1 MLQGYI
7 PCTARGLHFEFLKMP
22 KASSPLQSQKL
33 FHFSIK
39 SLSNFSYVRQYGFKQ
54 LFSPSWVRE
63 DRVLGKW
70 KKWGNTY
77 LIPINKLVSC
87 QTNLKMN
94 TMFSA
99 SIFVQIIGL
108 FTNLKWA
115 LYYELNGWNCRKQQ
129 KMVFVQGNL
138 FSLYHELINNK
149 FLYICVGNRKII

>member
-1 MLQGYI
+1 MN
-7 PCTARGLHFEFLKMP
+7 
-22 KASSPLQSQKL
+22 
-33 FHFSIK
+33 
-39 SLSNFSYVRQYGFKQ
+39 SNSYFQPVAE
-54 LFSPSWVRE
+54 SE
-63 DRVLGKW
+63 DRVEGKW

-115 LYYELNGWNCRKQQ
+115 LYYELNG
-129 KMVFVQGNL
+129 
-138 FSLYHELINNK
+138 
-149 FLYICVGNRKII
+149 